1 MFRLQVFRWAFC
13 LCLLF
18 AASVADC
25 AVSTS
30 LARPEPPSVYGLVE
44 IAMVALGAGVLLAP
58 AMSAAQDGAVKI
70 GVLDDMS
77 GPYSENTGPGDLLAV
92 RMAVADFGG
101 SVLGKPIEVVSADM
115 QNKVDVGV
123 GIARRWY
130 EQEQVDLIIGIPHSA
145 IALAVVRLA
154 EEKNRLVMPTAAA
167 TAELTGKACSAHSVH
182 WVYDTYGQS
191 KTIANAIVKQGGDS
205 WFFITVDYA
214 FGIALEQN
222 ASEFVKAG
230 GGKVLGSARH
240 PLNTADFSSY
250 LLQAQ
255 ASKAKVVVMAN
266 GGTDLTNAIKQAKEF
281 GLDKGGQRL
290 AALLIQYPEVHA
302 LGLKTAQGL
311 LMASSFYWDMSPEA
325 RAFTDRFAAAKG
337 MPPTMI
343 QAGTYGATLHYL
355 KAVKAAGTDEAKAVM
370 AKMKEMPINDFMT
383 RNGRIRVD
391 GRVIRD
397 MYLMQAKTPEESKGE
412 WDLAKIVA
420 TIPGDQAFRPLNEGG
435 CPLVTK

>member
-1 MFRLQVFRWAFC
+1 MRWLKTVTAV
-13 LCLLF
+13 F
-18 AASVADC
+18 AAAL
-25 AVSTS
+25 S
-30 LARPEPPSVYGLVE
+30 LS
-44 IAMVALGAGVLLAP
+44 AMS
-58 AMSAAQDGAVKI
+58 SAAQDGMVKI

-77 GPYSENTGPGDLLAV
+77 GPYADNTGPGDLLAV

-101 SVLGKPIEVVSADM
+101 AVLGKPIEVISADM

-130 EQEQVDLIIGIPHSA
+130 EQDQVDLIIGIPHSA
-145 IALAVVRLA
+145 IALGVVKLA
-154 EEKNRLVMPTAAA
+154 EQTNRLVMPTAAA
-167 TAELTGKACSAHSVH
+167 TAELTGKSCSAHSVH

-191 KTIANAIVKQGGDS
+191 KTLVNAIIKQGGDS

-214 FGIALEQN
+214 FGHALEQN
-222 ASEFVKAG
+222 ASDFVKAAG
-230 GGKVLGSARH
+230 GRVVGAARH
-240 PLNTADFSSY
+240 PLNNADFSSY
-250 LLQAQ
+250 LVQAQ

-266 GGTDLTNAIKQAKEF
+266 GGADITNAIKQAKEF
-281 GLDKGGQRL
+281 GLDRGGQRV
-290 AALLIQYPEVHA
+290 AALLIQYPEVRA
-302 LGLKTAQGL
+302 IGLPTAQGL

-355 KAVKAAGTDEAKAVM
+355 RAVKAAGTDEAKAVM
-370 AKMKEMPINDFMT
+370 ARMKELPINDFMT
-383 RNGRIRVD
+383 KQGRIRED

-397 MYLMQAKTPEESKGE
+397 MYLMQVKTPEESKSE

-420 TIPGDQAFRPLNEGG
+420 TIPGDQAFRPLAEGG
-435 CPLVTK
+435 CPLVKK

>member
-1 MFRLQVFRWAFC
+1 MR
-13 LCLLF
+13 
-18 AASVADC
+18 
-25 AVSTS
+25 S
-30 LARPEPPSVYGLVE
+30 LKTLV
-44 IAMVALGAGVLLAP
+44 LTLGVLLALGV
-58 AMSAAQDGAVKI
+58 ADAQDGTVKI

-77 GPYSENTGPGDLLAV
+77 GPYSDNTGMGDVLAV
-92 RMAVADFGG
+92 KMAVADFGG
-101 SVLGKPIEVVSADM
+101 TVLGKPIEVIHADM
-115 QNKVDVGV
+115 QSKVDVGV

-130 EQEQVDLIIGIPHSA
+130 ENEGVDLIIGIPHSA
-145 IALAVVRLA
+145 IALGVVQLA
-154 EEKNRLVMPTAAA
+154 EQKNRLVLPTAAA
-167 TAELTGKACSAHSVH
+167 TAELTGKACSAHSAH

-205 WFFITVDYA
+205 WFFVTVDYA
-214 FGIALEQN
+214 FGLALEQN
-222 ASEFVKAG
+222 ASDFVKAA
-230 GGKVLGSARH
+230 GGKVLGAARH
-240 PLNTADFSSY
+240 PLGAADFSSY

-266 GGTDLTNAIKQAKEF
+266 GGADITNAIKQAKEF
-281 GLDKGGQRL
+281 GLDRGGQRL
-290 AALLIQYPEVHA
+290 AALLIQYPEVRA

-325 RAFTDRFAAAKG
+325 RAFSDRFAKG

-343 QAGTYGATLHYL
+343 QAGTYGAALHYL

-383 RNGRIRVD
+383 KNGRIRED

-420 TIPGDQAFRPLNEGG
+420 TIPGDQAFRPLHEGG
-435 CPLVTK
+435 CPLLKR

>member
-1 MFRLQVFRWAFC
+1 MRW
-13 LCLLF
+13 LK
-18 AASVADC
+18 
-25 AVSTS
+25 
-30 LARPEPPSVYGLVE
+30 
-44 IAMVALGAGVLLAP
+44 IAMVALGTGVLLAP

-101 SVLGKPIEVVSADM
+101 TVLGKPIEVVSADM

-130 EQEQVDLIIGIPHSA
+130 EQDQVDLIIGIPHSA

-205 WFFITVDYA
+205 WFLITVDYA

-222 ASEFVKAG
+222 ATEFVKAG
-230 GGKVLGSARH
+230 GGRVLGSARH

-255 ASKAKVVVMAN
+255 VSKAKVVVMAN

>member
-1 MFRLQVFRWAFC
+1 MRW
-13 LCLLF
+13 LKI
-18 AASVADC
+18 
-25 AVSTS
+25 AV
-30 LARPEPPSVYGLVE
+30 
-44 IAMVALGAGVLLAP
+44 VALGAGMLLAP
-58 AMSAAQDGAVKI
+58 PMSAAQDGAVKI

-101 SVLGKPIEVVSADM
+101 SVLGKPIEVISADM

-130 EQEQVDLIIGIPHSA
+130 DQEQVDLIIGIPHSA
-145 IALAVVRLA
+145 IALGVVRLA

-167 TAELTGKACSAHSVH
+167 TADLTGKSCSAHSVH
-182 WVYDTYGQS
+182 WVYDTHGQS

-222 ASEFVKAG
+222 ASEFVKAA

-266 GGTDLTNAIKQAKEF
+266 GGSDITNAIKQANEF
-281 GLDKGGQRL
+281 GLDKAGQRL
-290 AALLIQYPEVHA
+290 AALLIQYPEVRA

-311 LMASSFYWDMSPEA
+311 LMASSFYWDMTPEA
-325 RAFTDRFAAAKG
+325 RVFSDRFAAAKG

-355 KAVKAAGTDEAKAVM
+355 RAVKAAGTDEAKAVM
-370 AKMKEMPINDFMT
+370 AKMKELPINDFMT
-383 RNGRIRVD
+383 RNGRIRED

-397 MYLMQAKTPEESKGE
+397 MYLMQVKTPDESKGD

-420 TIPGDQAFRPLNEGG
+420 TIPGDQAFRPLSEGG
-435 CPLVTK
+435 CPLVKK

>member
-1 MFRLQVFRWAFC
+1 MRW
-13 LCLLF
+13 LK
-18 AASVADC
+18 
-25 AVSTS
+25 
-30 LARPEPPSVYGLVE
+30 
-44 IAMVALGAGVLLAP
+44 IAMVALGAGVLLTP
-58 AMSAAQDGAVKI
+58 TMSVAQDGAVKI

-101 SVLGKPIEVVSADM
+101 TVLGKPIEVVSADM

-266 GGTDLTNAIKQAKEF
+266 GGTDLTNALKQAKEF
-281 GLDKGGQRL
+281 GLDKGGQRV

-302 LGLKTAQGL
+302 LGLRTAQGL

-383 RNGRIRVD
+383 TNGRIRED
-391 GRVIRD
+391 GRVIRN

-435 CPLVTK
+435 CPLVKK

>member
-1 MFRLQVFRWAFC
+1 MRWTAPVMTA
-13 LCLLF
+13 LVL
-18 AASVADC
+18 
-25 AVSTS
+25 
-30 LARPEPPSVYGLVE
+30 GL
-44 IAMVALGAGVLLAP
+44 LLAP
-58 AMSAAQDGAVKI
+58 STGLAQDGAIKI

-101 SVLGKPIEVVSADM
+101 RALGKPIEIVSADM

-130 EQEQVDLIIGIPHSA
+130 EQDQVDLIVGIPHSA
-145 IALAVVRLA
+145 IALGVVKLA
-154 EEKNRLVMPTAAA
+154 EQTNRLVMPTAAA

-191 KTIANAIVKQGGDS
+191 KTIASAIVKQGGDS

-222 ASEFVKAG
+222 ATEFVKAAG
-230 GGKVLGSARH
+230 GRVLGSTRH
-240 PLNTADFSSY
+240 PLNTSDFSSF

-266 GGTDLTNAIKQAKEF
+266 GGTDITNAIKQAKEF
-281 GLDKGGQRL
+281 GLDRGGQRL
-290 AALLIQYPEVHA
+290 AGLLIQYPEVHA
-302 LGLKTAQGL
+302 LGLPTAQGL
-311 LMASSFYWDMSPEA
+311 LMAASFYWDMSPEA
-325 RAFTDRFAAAKG
+325 RAFTDRFTAAKG

-343 QAGTYGATLHYL
+343 QAGTYGATMHYL
-355 KAVKAAGTDEAKAVM
+355 KAVQAAGTDEAKAVM

-383 RNGRIRVD
+383 RQGRIRED

-397 MYLMQAKTPEESKGE
+397 MYLMQVKTPEESKGE
-412 WDLAKIVA
+412 WDLARIVS
-420 TIPGDQAFRPLNEGG
+420 TIPGEQAFRPLAEGG
-435 CPLVTK
+435 CPLVKK

>member
-1 MFRLQVFRWAFC
+1 MRWLKTA
-13 LCLLF
+13 
-18 AASVADC
+18 
-25 AVSTS
+25 
-30 LARPEPPSVYGLVE
+30 
-44 IAMVALGAGVLLAP
+44 IVALGAGLLLAP
-58 AMSAAQDGAVKI
+58 AMSAAQDGMVKI

-92 RMAVADFGG
+92 RMAVADFG
-101 SVLGKPIEVVSADM
+101 SAVLGKPIEVVSADM

-145 IALAVVRLA
+145 IALGVVKLA
-154 EEKNRLVMPTAAA
+154 EQSNRLVMPTAAA
-167 TAELTGKACSAHSVH
+167 TSELTGKSCSAHSVH
-182 WVYDTYGQS
+182 WVYDTYGQG

-222 ASEFVKAG
+222 ASEFVKAA
-230 GGKVLGSARH
+230 GGKVLGSVRH

-266 GGTDLTNAIKQAKEF
+266 GGTDITNAIKQAKEF
-281 GLDKGGQRL
+281 GLDRGGQRI
-290 AALLIQYPEVHA
+290 AALLIQYPEVRA

-325 RAFTDRFAAAKG
+325 RAFSDRFAAAKG

-370 AKMKEMPINDFMT
+370 AKMKELPINDFMT
-383 RNGRIRVD
+383 KNGRIRED

-397 MYLMQAKTPEESKGE
+397 MYLMQVKAPEESKGD

-420 TIPGDQAFRPLNEGG
+420 TIPGDQAFRPLSEGG
-435 CPLVTK
+435 CPLVKK

>member
-1 MFRLQVFRWAFC
+1 MRWLKTA
-13 LCLLF
+13 
-18 AASVADC
+18 
-25 AVSTS
+25 
-30 LARPEPPSVYGLVE
+30 
-44 IAMVALGAGVLLAP
+44 IVALGTGLLLAP
-58 AMSAAQDGAVKI
+58 AMSAAQDGMVKI

-101 SVLGKPIEVVSADM
+101 TVLGKPIEVVSADM

-130 EQEQVDLIIGIPHSA
+130 EQDQVDMIIGIPHSA
-145 IALAVVRLA
+145 IALAVVQLA
-154 EEKNRLVMPTAAA
+154 EQKNRLVLPTAAA
-167 TAELTGKACSAHSVH
+167 TSELTGKSCSSHSAH
-182 WVYDTYGQS
+182 WVYDTYGQG

-205 WFFITVDYA
+205 WFFVTVDYA

-222 ASEFVKAG
+222 ATEFVKAA
-230 GGKVLGSARH
+230 GGKVLGSVRH

-266 GGTDLTNAIKQAKEF
+266 GGTDITNAIKQATEF
-281 GLDKGGQRL
+281 GLDRGGQRI
-290 AALLIQYPEVHA
+290 AALLIQYPEVRA

-311 LMASSFYWDMSPEA
+311 MMAASFYWDMSPEA
-325 RAFTDRFAAAKG
+325 RAFSDRFAAAKG

-343 QAGTYGATLHYL
+343 QAGTYGATWHYL

-370 AKMKEMPINDFMT
+370 AKMKELPINDFMT
-383 RNGRIRVD
+383 KNGRIRED

-397 MYLMQAKTPEESKGE
+397 MYLMQVKTPEESKGD

-420 TIPGDQAFRPLNEGG
+420 TIPGDQAFRPLSEGG
-435 CPLVTK
+435 CPLVKK

>member
-1 MFRLQVFRWAFC
+1 MRW
-13 LCLLF
+13 LK
-18 AASVADC
+18 
-25 AVSTS
+25 
-30 LARPEPPSVYGLVE
+30 

-58 AMSAAQDGAVKI
+58 AESAAVGGAVKI

-101 SVLGKPIEVVSADM
+101 TVLGKPIEVVSADM
-115 QNKVDVGV
+115 QNKVDVGA

-130 EQEQVDLIIGIPHSA
+130 DQEQVDLIIGIPHSA

-167 TAELTGKACSAHSVH
+167 TAELTGKACSAHSAH

-222 ASEFVKAG
+222 ATEFVKAG

-266 GGTDLTNAIKQAKEF
+266 GGTDLTNALKQAKEF

-383 RNGRIRVD
+383 TNGRIRED
-391 GRVIRD
+391 GRVIRN

-420 TIPGDQAFRPLNEGG
+420 TIPGDQAFRPLSEGG
-435 CPLVTK
+435 CPLVKK